1 MNGDNRNLLLALVLS
16 IAVLFAWSA
25 LSERFLPTA
34 AEPST
39 EFVEGEQVVL
49 PDPDA
54 GPLGAAPVTLRERS
68 AVLSD
73 SPRVVIDTPAL
84 SGSIN
89 LTGARIDDLLLKRH
103 FETLEDDSNIRLFSP
118 AGARGSYFAQIGWT
132 GQGEL
137 PTAKTRWEADA
148 ERLTPDNPVTLAWTN
163 GSGVR
168 FLIEF
173 AVDENY
179 VFTAR
184 QRIENRGASAVIARP
199 YGLIARDGIGDD
211 ESTFNAH
218 VGPISATAAETS
230 YELDYDDVAEAPGR
244 MDVDASGGW
253 LGFTDTYWLSAL
265 IDETGP
271 VTANFRKGARAE
283 SFEAVMQGEP
293 LAVGPNAAATS
304 AIRIFAGAKEIDLLD
319 RYEQGGIARLESSVD
334 WGWFGLIARPIYH
347 LLAWLFGMVGNF
359 GVAIILLVVIIRVI
373 LFPIAN
379 KQFES
384 MAKMRRLQPKLKVL
398 QERYKEDKPELQ
410 KQMMALYKEEKA
422 NPLAGCLPILLQI
435 PIFYAL
441 YKTLLL
447 AIDVRHEPFA
457 LWLKDLSAP
466 DPLTPVNLFGFLPFD
481 PPSMIAIG
489 VLPIFLGF
497 TMWLQFKL
505 NPAPMDEMQQKVFSI
520 LPWVFMVIMAPFAA
534 GLQLYWTTNNILS
547 IAQQYVLIRKYPPD
561 PVPEKTDAEKAGGEK
576 ANGGKAEKA
585 K

>member
-1 MNGDNRNLLLALVLS
+1 VLS
-16 IAVLFAWSA
+16 IAVLVAWSA
-25 LSERFLPTA
+25 LSERFLPTSS
-34 AEPST
+34 EPST
-39 EFVEGEQVVL
+39 EFVDGEQVVV

-54 GPLGAAPVTLRERS
+54 SPLGSAPVTIRER
-68 AVLSD
+68 AEVLSD

-84 SGSIN
+84 SGSVN

-103 FETLEDDSNIRLFSP
+103 FETLEDDTNIRLFSP

-132 GQGEL
+132 GQGDL
-137 PTAKTRWEADA
+137 PTAKTRWQADA
-148 ERLTPDNPVTLAWTN
+148 ERLTPDSPVTLAWTN
-163 GSGVR
+163 DAGVR
-168 FLIEF
+168 FLIEL
-173 AVDENY
+173 AIDENY
-179 VFTAR
+179 LFTAR
-184 QRIENRGASAVIARP
+184 QRIENRGQSAVIARP
-199 YGLIARDGIGDD
+199 YGLIARDGIGPD

-218 VGPISATAAETS
+218 VGPISATVDETS
-230 YELDYDDVAEAPGR
+230 YEYDYEDVAEAAGR
-244 MDVDASGGW
+244 VDVAASDGW
-253 LGFTDTYWLSAL
+253 LGFTDTYWLAAL
-265 IDETGP
+265 VDESGP
-271 VTANFRKGARAE
+271 VSASFRKGARAD
-283 SFEAVMQGEP
+283 SYEAVMQGEP
-293 LAVGPNAAATS
+293 LAVGPNAAASS
-304 AIRIFAGAKEIDLLD
+304 ALRIFAGAKEVDLLET
-319 RYEQGGIARLESSVD
+319 YQEGGIPRLESAVD
-334 WGWFGLIARPIYH
+334 WGWFGIIARPIYH
-347 LLAWLFGMVGNF
+347 LLAWLFGLVGNF
-359 GVAIILLVVIIRVI
+359 GVAIILLVCIIRVV

-410 KQMMALYKEEKA
+410 KKMMELYKEEKA

-457 LWLKDLSAP
+457 LWIKDLAAP

-481 PPSMIAIG
+481 PPSLIAIG

-505 NPAPMDEMQQKVFSI
+505 NPAPMDEMQQKVFGI

-534 GLQLYWTTNNILS
+534 GLQLYWTVNNILS

-561 PVPEKTDAEKAGGEK
+561 PVPDKTNDAAKGDGDK
-576 ANGGKAEKA
+576 PKTEKA